1 MNTWVDSV
9 DKAFDALKAQVE
21 VLKKKA
27 DDAFPSPMK
36 INDLPRAESSK
47 WAIAHGWKIE
57 GGYWSPTREPNT
69 VEEVDNLLQKALS
82 VLTDDIQKLKDS
94 HEVNVPAI
102 ENNLKIHEKVTLLM
116 RDTLKI
122 PSGYSTYEYKS
133 SRSRNKTE
141 TRHTAGYIGDLQRN
155 VKTSDGYEQKLRDLN
170 SYPETFK
177 RIANDLKGKI
187 RSAEAEKA
195 KAEKAKKE
203 VLAKARLQV
212 KYGLT
217 EDSDWSDVLD
227 VLDSKCKY
235 FELARAMEDTRN
247 DWNEGYG
254 RVQYAISSF
263 PVETPEDQEIY
274 DEIFELAHEYG
285 DIDGR
290 VFRDCA
296 YNYSVLYGKVD
307 AELMSDYNT
316 LKEYYDT
323 SW

>member
-1 MNTWVDSV
+1 MTWVDSV
-9 DKAFDALKAQVE
+9 DKAFDTLKAQVE

-36 INDLPRAESSK
+36 INDLPRADSSK
-47 WAIAHGWKIE
+47 WTVARGWKIE
-57 GGYWSPTREPNT
+57 GGCWSSTREPNT

-102 ENNLKIHEKVTLLM
+102 ENNLKIHEKVSLLM
-116 RDTLKI
+116 RETLKI
-122 PSGYSTYEYKS
+122 PSGYRTYEYKS

-187 RSAEAEKA
+187 RSVEAEKA

-227 VLDSKCKY
+227 ILDSKCKY
-235 FELARAMEDTRN
+235 FKLARAMEDTRN

-263 PVETPEDQEIY
+263 SVETPEDQEIY
-274 DEIFELAHEYG
+274 DEIFELAHEYE

-290 VFRDCA
+290 IFRDCTH
-296 YNYSVLYGKVD
+296 NYSALYGKVD

>member
-1 MNTWVDSV
+1 MSTWVDTV
-9 DKAFDALKAQVE
+9 DKAFDALKVQVG

-27 DDAFPSPMK
+27 DDAFPPPMK

-47 WAIAHGWKIE
+47 WTVTHGWKIE
-57 GGYWSPTREPNT
+57 GGYWSSSREPNS
-69 VEEVDNLLQKALS
+69 VEEVDKLLEKALGA
-82 VLTDDIQKLKDS
+82 LTDDIQNLKDA
-94 HEVNVPAI
+94 HETNVPAI

-133 SRSRNKTE
+133 TRSRSKTE
-141 TRHTAGYIGDLQRN
+141 TRHIAGYIGDLQRN

-170 SYPETFK
+170 TYPETFK

-187 RSAEAEKA
+187 RSAEAEA
-195 KAEKAKKE
+195 EKAEKAKKE

-227 VLDSKCKY
+227 TLDSKCKY
-235 FELARAMEDTRN
+235 FKLARAMEDTRN
-247 DWNEGYG
+247 DWNDGYG
-254 RVQYAISSF
+254 RVQYAIASF
-263 PVETPEDQEIY
+263 SVETPEDQEIY
-274 DEIFELAHEYG
+274 DEIFELAHEYE
-285 DIDGR
+285 DVDGR
-290 VFRDCA
+290 IFRDCPH
-296 YNYSVLYGKVD
+296 NYSVLYGKVD

-316 LKEYYDT
+316 LKEYYDI